1 MEEVTKLKNPGRV
14 AAGKRTAEL
23 NRKRKEDLLRN
34 QKTVPSDAGSG
45 AEEVPRGLE
54 LSGRALCG
62 GGAVAILLVGAGFAL
77 YFYRGKKKPLP
88 AAHSLESSNG
98 EIFCM
103 R

>member
-1 MEEVTKLKNPGRV
+1 MEEVTKPKNPGRV
-14 AAGKRTAEL
+14 AAGKKTAEL

-34 QKTVPSDAGSG
+34 RKTVPLDGT
-45 AEEVPRGLE
+45 EEVPRGLE

-62 GGAVAILLVGAGFAL
+62 GGAVAILLVCAGFAL
-77 YFYRGKKKPLP
+77 YLYRERKPLP
-88 AAHSLESSNG
+88 AAHSPESSNG